1 MRLMIRGLQ
10 LTSQQM
16 PGVEY
21 LFIRIRQVVYVHG
34 IDAYIKNAIYK
45 CITVATGAAWR
56 FRVIRA

>member
-1 MRLMIRGLQ
+1 
-10 LTSQQM
+10 M

-34 IDAYIKNAIYK
+34 IDAYIKTAIYK
-45 CITVATGAAWR
+45 YMTVATGAAWR

>member
-1 MRLMIRGLQ
+1 
-10 LTSQQM
+10 M

-21 LFIRIRQVVYVHG
+21 ISIRIRQVVYVHG